1 MPRWELPTSD
11 EWFVGRVSEL
21 AAIRACVDAVSAG
34 PGGPGQAGRAV
45 WVEGDPGSGKTALV
59 NHLVAELPAAFV
71 VLRAAADESTAD
83 QPFAVLEQLGVE
95 GGESP
100 QAAGLDLVAL
110 LTEAGG
116 GGPVA
121 VVVEDLHWADR
132 ESRQALL
139 TVARRVGEERVLL
152 LVTSRPDAAPDA
164 APDGW
169 ERLFLD
175 PSGRLRV
182 VLGALGRDD
191 VAEMARVAGM
201 ALPARA
207 VERLHEHSGGLALY
221 VRTLL
226 AEISASQLAA
236 PGGELPVPRSL
247 ASTILARLAEL
258 PPDARELAAA
268 LSVVGEA
275 VPLPVAGRIAR
286 VDHPVKAL
294 EALLGTG
301 FVTWWP
307 GEASTPAGFAHPLY
321 RAALYADL
329 APTRRRELHRAAAE
343 SLDAASALRHR
354 VAAADGIDD
363 DLARDLDES
372 AAERAS
378 KGARSLAATYL
389 LWASSLGSGP
399 QLNERRV
406 LRAARLLLEDGQ
418 TARAAELRERVERCG
433 EGPLRS
439 LVLGQLAWE
448 EAASI
453 PAESWLIE
461 ALKPAGG
468 PEPDGE
474 VAAAA
479 LGHLATMY
487 YTQSRG
493 QEAIDAA
500 TRLLTNLT
508 NLTDL
513 SDLSDLSKLS
523 NLTGELERSGWI
535 ALAAGTAADQGAAA
549 GLDCLAG
556 RLPQPA
562 ESVPAADADLLIV
575 RGALGFYA
583 GRTTAAIADLRA
595 AIRLA
600 RHGAAAAQLPRA
612 HLQLSQLLLS
622 SGEWDE
628 AFVHARAALS
638 LVSAERRVWMDAQV
652 HAALARLF
660 GGRGEWPRAGEHL
673 AAADAA
679 AGEAGTIEAVVTT
692 RVARAAV
699 ARARDDPGQVV
710 TILAPLVENPHL
722 IPMSTSLAWWPS
734 LIGAMIDGGELAE
747 APGQIELL
755 DAAARQRGL
764 NMQARIAGARAQL
777 EAAQGRPDQAC
788 SSYSR
793 AIALLGP
800 DDPLL
805 DRAELHHRFGRLLAA
820 RGGKRRQAVDQL
832 RVARDLFAAAGAE
845 PFLHRAE
852 ADLAPLGITV
862 GRPGSRSPLELT
874 DRERDVAV
882 LVAKGMTNREV
893 AAELY
898 VSPKA
903 IDYHLGHIFGK
914 LGITSR
920 RDLRQQVL
928 N

>member
-1 MPRWELPTSD
+1 MRRGELPASD
-11 EWFVGRVSEL
+11 KWFVGRVSEL
-21 AAIRACVDAVSAG
+21 ATIGACVDAVSGGAG
-34 PGGPGQAGRAV
+34 QVV
-45 WVEGDPGSGKTALV
+45 WVEGNPGSGKTALV
-59 NHLVAELPAAFV
+59 NYVVAGLPAGFV
-71 VLRAAADESTAD
+71 VLRAAAGESAAD
-83 QPFAVLEQLGVE
+83 QPFAVLEQFGIE
-95 GGESP
+95 GGGSP
-100 QAAGLDLVAL
+100 QAAGLDLVTS
-110 LTEAGG
+110 LTEAGA

-132 ESRQALL
+132 ESCQALL
-139 TVARRVGEERVLL
+139 TVVRRAGEERVLL
-152 LVTSRPDAAPDA
+152 LVTSRPGV

-169 ERLFLD
+169 ERLTLD
-175 PSGRLRV
+175 SYGHLRV

-226 AEISASQLAA
+226 AELSFSQLAA
-236 PGGELPVPRSL
+236 SDGELPVPRSL
-247 ASTILARLAEL
+247 ASTVLARLAEM

-268 LSVVGEA
+268 LSVVGEV

-286 VDHPVKAL
+286 VGHPAEAL

-329 APTRRRELHRAAAE
+329 APTRRRELHQAAAE

-354 VAAADGIDD
+354 VAAAEGIDD

-372 AAERAS
+372 AAERVGR
-378 KGARSLAATYL
+378 GARSVAATYL
-389 LWASSLGSGP
+389 LWASSLGSDP

-406 LRAARLLLEDGQ
+406 LRAARWLLEDGQ
-418 TARAAELRERVERCG
+418 TARAAELRGRVEGCG

-439 LVLGQLAWE
+439 LVLGPLAWE
-448 EAASI
+448 EAAST

-461 ALKPAGG
+461 ASKSAGG
-468 PEPDGE
+468 SEPDGE

-479 LGHLATMY
+479 LGHLGTLY
-487 YTQSRG
+487 YTQGRG
-493 QEAIDAA
+493 KEAIEAA
-500 TRLLTNLT
+500 TRLLA
-508 NLTDL
+508 
-513 SDLSDLSKLS
+513 LS
-523 NLTGELERSGWI
+523 NLPGELERSGWT
-535 ALAAGTAADQGAAA
+535 ALTAGTAADQGAAA
-549 GLDCLAG
+549 ALDRLAS

-575 RGALGFYA
+575 RGTLGFYA
-583 GRTTAAIADLRA
+583 GRTTTAIADLRA

-612 HLQLSQLLLS
+612 HMQLSQLLLS

-628 AFVHARAALS
+628 ALVHARTALS

-660 GGRGEWPRAGEHL
+660 GSRGEWQRADEHL
-673 AAADAA
+673 AAAGAA
-679 AGEAGTIEAVVTT
+679 AAEAGTIEAVVTT
-692 RVARAAV
+692 RIAQAAV
-699 ARARDDPGQVV
+699 ARARNDPEQVV
-710 TILAPLVENPHL
+710 KALAPLVENPRV
-722 IPMSTSLAWWPS
+722 IPMSTSLAWWPG
-734 LIGAMIDGGELAE
+734 LIAAMIDSGELARAAE
-747 APGQIELL
+747 QIELL
-755 DAAARQRGL
+755 DAAAQQRGL
-764 NMQARIAGARAQL
+764 NMQARITGVRAHL
-777 EAAQGRPDQAC
+777 EAVRGRPDQAC
-788 SSYSR
+788 SSYDR
-793 AIALLGP
+793 AIALLGA

-805 DRAELHHRFGRLLAA
+805 DRAELHHRLGQLLAA
-820 RGGKRRQAVDQL
+820 RGGRRRQALDQL
-832 RVARDLFAAAGAE
+832 RVSRDLFAGAGAE
-845 PFLHRAE
+845 PFLSRVE
-852 ADLAPLGITV
+852 ADLASHGITV
-862 GRPGSRSPLELT
+862 GRRGSRSPLELT
-874 DRERDVAV
+874 DRERDVAI

-898 VSPKA
+898 VSQKA
-903 IDYHLGHIFGK
+903 VDYHLGHIFGK

-920 RDLRQQVL
+920 RDLRDRVF

>member
-1 MPRWELPTSD
+1 MGRWELSASD
-11 EWFVGRVSEL
+11 KGFVGRVSEL
-21 AAIRACVDAVSAG
+21 AAIGACVDAVS
-34 PGGPGQAGRAV
+34 GGAGRVV
-45 WVEGDPGSGKTALV
+45 WVEGDPGSGKTALL
-59 NHLVAELPAAFV
+59 NHVVAGLPAGFV
-71 VLRAAADESTAD
+71 VVRAAADESAVD
-83 QPFAVLEQLGVE
+83 QPFAVLEQFGIE
-95 GGESP
+95 GGGSP
-100 QAAGLDLVAL
+100 QAAGLDLVTS
-110 LTEAGG
+110 LTEAGA

-139 TVARRVGEERVLL
+139 GVVRRAGEERLLL
-152 LVTSRPDAAPDA
+152 LVTSRPGA

-169 ERLFLD
+169 ERLLLD
-175 PSGRLRV
+175 PSGSLRV
-182 VLGALGRDD
+182 ILGALSVDN
-191 VAEMARVAGM
+191 VAEMARIAGL
-201 ALPARA
+201 ALPQRA

-226 AEISASQLAA
+226 AELSVSQLTA
-236 PGGELPVPRSL
+236 PGGELPVPR
-247 ASTILARLAEL
+247 STILARLAEL

-286 VDHPVKAL
+286 VDHPAQAL

-301 FVTWWP
+301 FVTWRS
-307 GEASTPAGFAHPLY
+307 GEASTPADFAHPLY

-372 AAERAS
+372 AAGRAG
-378 KGARSLAATYL
+378 KGARSVAATYL
-389 LWASSLGSGP
+389 LWASSLGSDP

-406 LRAARLLLEDGQ
+406 LRAARLVLEDGQ
-418 TARAAELRERVERCG
+418 VARAAELRERVERCG

-439 LVLGQLAWE
+439 LVLGQLAWQ

-453 PAESWLIE
+453 TAESWLIE

-487 YTQSRG
+487 YTQGRG
-493 QEAIDAA
+493 REAIDAA
-500 TRLLTNLT
+500 TRLLALSELGNLP
-508 NLTDL
+508 
-513 SDLSDLSKLS
+513 
-523 NLTGELERSGWI
+523 GELERSGWI

-549 GLDCLAG
+549 GLDCLAS

-583 GRTTAAIADLRA
+583 GRTTTATADLRA

-628 AFVHARAALS
+628 ALVHARAALS

-660 GGRGEWPRAGEHL
+660 GGRGEWQRASEHL
-673 AAADAA
+673 TAADAA
-679 AGEAGTIEAVVTT
+679 AAEAAAVEAVVTT
-692 RVARAAV
+692 RVAHAAV
-699 ARARDDPGQVV
+699 ARAGDDPGQIVK
-710 TILAPLVENPHL
+710 ILAPLVQKPGL

-747 APGQIELL
+747 AAGQIELL
-755 DAAARQRGL
+755 DTAARQRGL
-764 NMQARIAGARAQL
+764 TMQARIAGARAHL
-777 EAAQGRPDQAC
+777 EAARGRPDQAC
-788 SSYSR
+788 SSYGR

-845 PFLHRAE
+845 PFLRRVE

>member
-1 MPRWELPTSD
+1 MRRGELPASGK
-11 EWFVGRVSEL
+11 WFVGRVGEL
-21 AAIRACVDAVSAG
+21 AAIGACVDAVS
-34 PGGPGQAGRAV
+34 GGSGRVV

-59 NHLVAELPAAFV
+59 SQVVAKLPAAFV
-71 VLRAAADESTAD
+71 VLEAAADESTAD
-83 QPFAVLEQLGVE
+83 QPFAVLEQLGIE
-95 GGESP
+95 GGGSP
-100 QAAGLDLVAL
+100 QAVGLDLVAS

-116 GGPVA
+116 RRPVA

-139 TVARRVGEERVLL
+139 TVVRRLGEERVLL
-152 LVTSRPDAAPDA
+152 LVTSRPGA

-169 ERLFLD
+169 ERLLLD
-175 PSGRLRV
+175 PSGSLRV
-182 VLGALGRDD
+182 VLGALSRDD
-191 VAEMARVAGM
+191 VGEMARVAGTD
-201 ALPARA
+201 LPWRA
-207 VERLHEHSGGLALY
+207 VGRLHEHSGGLALY

-226 AEISASQLAA
+226 AELSVAQLAA

-247 ASTILARLAEL
+247 ASMILARVAEL
-258 PPDARELAAA
+258 PPDARGLAAA

-286 VDHPVKAL
+286 VDHPAEAL

-301 FVTWWP
+301 FVAWWP
-307 GEASTPAGFAHPLY
+307 GEASTPACFTHPLY

-354 VAAADGIDD
+354 VAAAEGADD

-372 AAERAS
+372 AAGRAGE
-378 KGARSLAATYL
+378 GARSVAATHL
-389 LWASSLGSGP
+389 LWASSVGSGP

-418 TARAAELRERVERCG
+418 AARAAELRGRVEGCG

-448 EAASI
+448 EAASA

-461 ALKPAGG
+461 ASKQAGG
-468 PEPDGE
+468 TEPDSE
-474 VAAAA
+474 AAAAA
-479 LGHLATMY
+479 LGHLGTLY
-487 YTQSRG
+487 HTQGRG

-500 TRLLTNLT
+500 TRLLALRNLPA
-508 NLTDL
+508 
-513 SDLSDLSKLS
+513 
-523 NLTGELERSGWI
+523 ELERTGWI
-535 ALAAGTAADQGAAA
+535 TLTAGTAADQGAAA
-549 GLDCLAG
+549 ALNCLAS

-562 ESVPAADADLLIV
+562 ESVSATDADLLIV

-612 HLQLSQLLLS
+612 HVQLSQLLLS

-628 AFVHARAALS
+628 ALVHARTALS

-660 GGRGEWPRAGEHL
+660 GGRGEWQRAAEHL

-692 RVARAAV
+692 RVAQAAV
-699 ARARDDPGQVV
+699 ARARNDPEQVV
-710 TILAPLVENPHL
+710 KILASLVETPHL
-722 IPMSTSLAWWPS
+722 IPMSTSLAWWPT
-734 LIGAMIDGGELAE
+734 LIGAMIDGGELATAAE
-747 APGQIELL
+747 QVELL
-755 DAAARQRGL
+755 GAAAQQRGL
-764 NMQARIAGARAQL
+764 DMQARIAGARAHL
-777 EAAQGRPDQAC
+777 EAARGRPDQAC
-788 SSYSR
+788 SSYDR
-793 AIALLGP
+793 AITLLGP

-805 DRAELHHRFGRLLAA
+805 DRAELHHRFGQLLAA
-820 RGGKRRQAVDQL
+820 RGGRRRQAVDQL
-832 RVARDLFAAAGAE
+832 RLARDLFASAGAE
-845 PFLHRAE
+845 PFLRRVE
-852 ADLAPLGITV
+852 ADLASQKIIV
-862 GRPGSRSPLELT
+862 SRPGSRSPLELT

-903 IDYHLGHIFGK
+903 VDYHLGHIFGK

-920 RDLRQQVL
+920 RDLRQRVL
-928 N
+928 S

>member
-1 MPRWELPTSD
+1 MRSRERSAGD
-11 EWFVGRVSEL
+11 KSFVGRVSEL
-21 AAIRACVDAVSAG
+21 AAIGTCVDAVS
-34 PGGPGQAGRAV
+34 GGAGRVV

-59 NHLVAELPAAFV
+59 NHVVAELPTSFA

-83 QPFAVLEQLGVE
+83 QPFAVLEQFGIV
-95 GGESP
+95 GGGSP
-100 QAAGLDLVAL
+100 QAAGLDLVTL

-116 GGPVA
+116 SGPVA
-121 VVVEDLHWADR
+121 AVVEDVHWADR
-132 ESRQALL
+132 ESRQALS
-139 TVARRVGEERVLL
+139 TVARRVGQERVLL
-152 LVTSRPDAAPDA
+152 VVTSRPGA

-175 PSGRLRV
+175 PSDRLRV
-182 VLGALGRDD
+182 ALGSLNRDD
-191 VAEMARVAGM
+191 VAEMARVAGRD
-201 ALPARA
+201 LPVRA

-226 AEISASQLAA
+226 AELSFSQLAA

-268 LSVVGEA
+268 LSVVGEV

-286 VDHPVKAL
+286 VDHPAEAL

-307 GEASTPAGFAHPLY
+307 GEANTPAGFAHPLY

-354 VAAADGIDD
+354 VAAADGVDD

-378 KGARSLAATYL
+378 KGTRSVAATYL
-389 LWASSLGSGP
+389 LWASSVGSGP
-399 QLNERRV
+399 QLNEGRV
-406 LRAARLLLEDGQ
+406 LRAARLLFEDGQ
-418 TARAAELRERVERCG
+418 TARAAELGERAERCG

-439 LVLGQLAWE
+439 LVLGQLAWQ
-448 EAASI
+448 EAASTR
-453 PAESWLIE
+453 AESWLIE
-461 ALKPAGG
+461 ACESAGRPG
-468 PEPDGE
+468 SDGE

-479 LGHLATMY
+479 LGHLGTLY
-487 YTQSRG
+487 FTQGRG
-493 QEAIDAA
+493 QEAVDVA
-500 TRLLTNLT
+500 TRLLA
-508 NLTDL
+508 
-513 SDLSDLSKLS
+513 LS
-523 NLTGELERSGWI
+523 NLPGELERTGWT
-535 ALAAGTAADQGAAA
+535 ALAVGTAADYGAAA
-549 GLDCLAG
+549 GLDRLAS

-562 ESVPAADADLLIV
+562 ESVPAADADVLIT

-583 GRTTAAIADLRA
+583 GRTAAAIADLRA

-612 HLQLSQLLLS
+612 HVQLAQLLLS

-628 AFVHARAALS
+628 ALVHARAALS
-638 LVSAERRVWMDAQV
+638 LVSYERRIWMEAQV

-660 GGRGEWPRAGEHL
+660 GGRGEWQRADEHL
-673 AAADAA
+673 AAAGAA
-679 AGEAGTIEAVVTT
+679 AGEVGTIEAVVTT

-699 ARARDDPGQVV
+699 ARARHDPEQVV
-710 TILAPLVENPHL
+710 TILAPLVENTDL
-722 IPMSTSLAWWPS
+722 IPMATSLAWWPG

-747 APGQIELL
+747 AAEQIELL
-755 DAAARQRGL
+755 EGAAHQRGL
-764 NMQARIAGARAQL
+764 NLQARITGARAHL
-777 EAAQGRPDQAC
+777 EAARGDPDQAC
-788 SSYSR
+788 SSYDR
-793 AIALLGP
+793 AIALLGA

-805 DRAELHHRFGRLLAA
+805 DRAELYHRFGQLLAA
-820 RGGKRRQAVDQL
+820 RGGRRRQAVDQL
-832 RVARDLFAAAGAE
+832 RVARDLFAGAGAV
-845 PFLHRAE
+845 PFLSRVE
-852 ADLAPLGITV
+852 ADLASHGITV
-862 GRPGSRSPLELT
+862 GRPGSRSPLDLT

-898 VSPKA
+898 VSQKA
-903 IDYHLGHIFGK
+903 VDYHLGHIFGK

-920 RDLRQQVL
+920 RDLRQRVF

>member
-1 MPRWELPTSD
+1 M
-11 EWFVGRVSEL
+11 
-21 AAIRACVDAVSAG
+21 
-34 PGGPGQAGRAV
+34 
-45 WVEGDPGSGKTALV
+45 
-59 NHLVAELPAAFV
+59 
-71 VLRAAADESTAD
+71 
-83 QPFAVLEQLGVE
+83 
-95 GGESP
+95 
-100 QAAGLDLVAL
+100 
-110 LTEAGG
+110 
-116 GGPVA
+116 A

-139 TVARRVGEERVLL
+139 AVVRRVGQERVLL
-152 LVTSRPDAAPDA
+152 LVTSRPGA

-169 ERLFLD
+169 ERMSLD
-175 PSGRLRV
+175 PSGFLRV
-182 VLGALGRDD
+182 VLSALSRDD
-191 VAEMARVAGM
+191 VGEMARVAGL
-201 ALPARA
+201 ALPSRA
-207 VERLHEHSGGLALY
+207 VGRLHEHSGGLALY
-221 VRTLL
+221 VRALL
-226 AEISASQLAA
+226 AELSLSQLAA

-247 ASTILARLAEL
+247 ASMILARLAEL

-268 LSVVGEA
+268 LSVVGEP

-286 VDHPVKAL
+286 VDHPAEAL

-329 APTRRRELHRAAAE
+329 APTRRQELHRAAAE

-372 AAERAS
+372 AAGRAGQ
-378 KGARSLAATYL
+378 GARSVAATYL
-389 LWASSLGSGP
+389 LWAASVGSGSE
-399 QLNERRV
+399 LNERRV

-418 TARAAELRERVERCG
+418 TARAAELRGRVEGCG

-448 EAASI
+448 EGASV

-461 ALKPAGG
+461 ASKPAGG

-479 LGHLATMY
+479 LGHLGVLY
-487 YTQSRG
+487 YTQGRG
-493 QEAIDAA
+493 AEALDAA
-500 TRLLTNLT
+500 TRLLA
-508 NLTDL
+508 
-513 SDLSDLSKLS
+513 LS
-523 NLTGELERSGWI
+523 NLPSELERSGWI
-535 ALAAGTAADQGAAA
+535 ALASGTAADHGAPAA
-549 GLDCLAG
+549 LDRLAS

-562 ESVPAADADLLIV
+562 ESVPAADADLLIT
-575 RGALGFYA
+575 RGVLGFYA
-583 GRTTAAIADLRA
+583 GRTTAAIADLRV

-612 HLQLSQLLLS
+612 HVQLAQLLLS
-622 SGEWDE
+622 AGEWDE
-628 AFVHARAALS
+628 ALVHARAALS

-652 HAALARLF
+652 HATLARLF
-660 GGRGEWPRAGEHL
+660 GGRGEWQRAGEHL
-673 AAADAA
+673 AAGDAA
-679 AGEAGTIEAVVTT
+679 AEQTGTIEAVITT

-699 ARARDDPGQVV
+699 ARARDDPEQVV
-710 TILAPLVENPHL
+710 KVLAPLVEDTRL
-722 IPMSTSLAWWPS
+722 IPMATSLAWWPG
-734 LIGAMIDGGELAE
+734 LIGAMIDGGELAR
-747 APGQIELL
+747 AAGQIELL
-755 DAAARQRGL
+755 DAAAQQRGL
-764 NMQARIAGARAQL
+764 TMQARIAAVRAHL
-777 EAAQGRPDQAC
+777 EAARGRPDQAC
-788 SSYSR
+788 SSYDR
-793 AIALLGP
+793 AIALLGA

-805 DRAELHHRFGRLLAA
+805 DRAELHHRFGQLLAA
-820 RGGKRRQAVDQL
+820 RGGRRRQAVDQL
-832 RVARDLFAAAGAE
+832 RLARDLLARAGAE
-845 PFLHRAE
+845 PFLRRVE
-852 ADLAPLGITV
+852 ADLAPHGITV
-862 GRPGSRSPLELT
+862 GRPGSRSPLKLT

-920 RDLRQQVL
+920 RDLRQLVL
-928 N
+928 S

>member
-1 MPRWELPTSD
+1 MRRRELPASGK
-11 EWFVGRVSEL
+11 WFVGRVGEL
-21 AAIRACVDAVSAG
+21 AAIGACVDAVS
-34 PGGPGQAGRAV
+34 GGSGRVV

-59 NHLVAELPAAFV
+59 SQVVAKLPADFV
-71 VLRAAADESTAD
+71 VLQAAADESTAD
-83 QPFAVLEQLGVE
+83 QPFAVLEQLGIE
-95 GGESP
+95 GGGSP
-100 QAAGLDLVAL
+100 QAVGLDLVAS

-116 GGPVA
+116 RRPVA

-139 TVARRVGEERVLL
+139 TVVRRLGEERVLL
-152 LVTSRPDAAPDA
+152 LVTSRPGA

-169 ERLFLD
+169 ERLLLD
-175 PSGRLRV
+175 PSGSLRV
-182 VLGALGRDD
+182 VLGALSRDD
-191 VAEMARVAGM
+191 VGEMARVAGTD
-201 ALPARA
+201 LPWRA
-207 VERLHEHSGGLALY
+207 VGRLHEHSGGLALY

-226 AEISASQLAA
+226 AELSVAQLAA

-247 ASTILARLAEL
+247 ASMILARVAEL

-286 VDHPVKAL
+286 VDHPAEAL

-301 FVTWWP
+301 FVAWWP
-307 GEASTPAGFAHPLY
+307 GEASTPACFTHPLY

-354 VAAADGIDD
+354 VAAAEGTDD

-372 AAERAS
+372 AAGRAGE
-378 KGARSLAATYL
+378 GARSVAATHL
-389 LWASSLGSGP
+389 LWASSVSSGP

-418 TARAAELRERVERCG
+418 AARAAELRGRVEGCG

-448 EAASI
+448 EAASAR
-453 PAESWLIE
+453 AESWLIE
-461 ALKPAGG
+461 ASAQAGG
-468 PEPDGE
+468 TEPDSE
-474 VAAAA
+474 AAAAA
-479 LGHLATMY
+479 LGHLGTLY
-487 YTQSRG
+487 HTQGRG

-500 TRLLTNLT
+500 TRLLALRNLPA
-508 NLTDL
+508 
-513 SDLSDLSKLS
+513 
-523 NLTGELERSGWI
+523 ELERTGWI
-535 ALAAGTAADQGAAA
+535 TLTAGTAADQGAAA
-549 GLDCLAG
+549 ALNCLAS

-562 ESVPAADADLLIV
+562 ESVPATDADLLIV

-612 HLQLSQLLLS
+612 RVQLSQLLLS

-628 AFVHARAALS
+628 ALVHARTALS

-660 GGRGEWPRAGEHL
+660 GGRGEWQRAAEHL

-692 RVARAAV
+692 RVAQAAV
-699 ARARDDPGQVV
+699 ARARNDPEQVV
-710 TILAPLVENPHL
+710 KILAPLVETPHL
-722 IPMSTSLAWWPS
+722 IPMSTSLAWWPT
-734 LIGAMIDGGELAE
+734 LIGAMIDGGELATAAE
-747 APGQIELL
+747 QVELL
-755 DAAARQRGL
+755 GTAAQQRGL
-764 NMQARIAGARAQL
+764 DMQARIAGARAHL
-777 EAAQGRPDQAC
+777 EAARGRPDQAC
-788 SSYSR
+788 SSYDR
-793 AIALLGP
+793 ALTLLGP

-805 DRAELHHRFGRLLAA
+805 DRAELHHRFGQLLAA
-820 RGGKRRQAVDQL
+820 RGGRRRQAVDQL
-832 RVARDLFAAAGAE
+832 RLARDLFARAGAE
-845 PFLHRAE
+845 PFLRRVE
-852 ADLAPLGITV
+852 ADLASQKITV
-862 GRPGSRSPLELT
+862 SRPGSRSPLALT

-903 IDYHLGHIFGK
+903 VDYHLGHIFGK

-920 RDLRQQVL
+920 RDLRQRVL
-928 N
+928 S

>member
-1 MPRWELPTSD
+1 MRSWEWPASD
-11 EWFVGRVSEL
+11 EWFVGRVSEV
-21 AAIRACVDAVSAG
+21 AAIGAYADAVS
-34 PGGPGQAGRAV
+34 GGAGRVV

-59 NHLVAELPAAFV
+59 NHVVAELPDTFV
-71 VLRAAADESTAD
+71 VLRVAADESAGD
-83 QPFAVLEQLGVE
+83 RPFAVLEQLGIE

-100 QAAGLDLVAL
+100 QAVGLDLVAL

-139 TVARRVGEERVLL
+139 AVVRRMGEEQVLL
-152 LVTSRPDAAPDA
+152 LVTSRPGA

-169 ERLFLD
+169 DRLLLD
-175 PSGRLRV
+175 PSGSLRV
-182 VLGALGRDD
+182 ILGPLSRAD
-191 VAEMARVAGM
+191 VAEMARVAGL
-201 ALPARA
+201 ALPSRA

-221 VRTLL
+221 ARTLL
-226 AEISASQLAA
+226 AELSISQLAA

-247 ASTILARLAEL
+247 ASMILARLAEL
-258 PPDARELAAA
+258 PLDARELAAA

-286 VDHPVKAL
+286 VDHPAQAL

-329 APTRRRELHRAAAE
+329 APTRRRELHQAAAE

-354 VAAADGIDD
+354 VAAAEGIDD
-363 DLARDLDES
+363 DLARNLDES
-372 AAERAS
+372 AADRAS
-378 KGARSLAATYL
+378 KGARSAAATYL
-389 LWASSLGSGP
+389 LWASSLGSASEP
-399 QLNERRV
+399 NERRV

-418 TARAAELRERVERCG
+418 TARAAELRGRVERCG

-448 EAASI
+448 EGASV

-461 ALKPAGG
+461 AAKPAGG
-468 PEPDGE
+468 PGPDGE

-479 LGHLATMY
+479 LGHLGTLY
-487 YTQSRG
+487 HTQGRG
-493 QEAIDAA
+493 KEAIDAA
-500 TRLLTNLT
+500 TRLLALNNLP
-508 NLTDL
+508 
-513 SDLSDLSKLS
+513 
-523 NLTGELERSGWI
+523 GELERSGWI
-535 ALAAGTAADQGAAA
+535 ALAAGRAADQGAVAA
-549 GLDCLAG
+549 LDLLAS
-556 RLPQPA
+556 RLPHPA
-562 ESVPAADADLLIV
+562 ETVPAADADLLIA
-575 RGALGFYA
+575 RGVWGFYA

-600 RHGAAAAQLPRA
+600 RHGAAAVQLPRA
-612 HLQLSQLLLS
+612 HLQLSQLLQS

-628 AFVHARAALS
+628 ALVHARAALS
-638 LVSAERRVWMDAQV
+638 LVSAERRVWLDPQV
-652 HAALARLF
+652 HATLARLF
-660 GGRGEWPRAGEHL
+660 GGQGEWQRAGEHL
-673 AAADAA
+673 AAADTAA
-679 AGEAGTIEAVVTT
+679 REAGTIEAVVTT
-692 RVARAAV
+692 RVAQAAV
-699 ARARDDPGQVV
+699 ARARNDQKQVV
-710 TILAPLVENPHL
+710 KALAPLVENPRL
-722 IPMSTSLAWWPS
+722 IPMATSLAWWPI
-734 LIGAMIDGGELAE
+734 LIEAMIDGGELTKAAE
-747 APGQIELL
+747 QIELL
-755 DAAARQRGL
+755 DTAAQQRGL
-764 NMQARIAGARAQL
+764 NMQARIAGICAHL
-777 EAAQGRPDQAC
+777 EAARGRPDQAYA
-788 SSYSR
+788 SYDR
-793 AIALLGP
+793 AIALLGV

-805 DRAELHHRFGRLLAA
+805 DRAELHHRFGQLLAA

-832 RVARDLFAAAGAE
+832 RLAHDLFARAGAE
-845 PFLHRAE
+845 PFLQRVE
-852 ADLAPLGITV
+852 ADLAPHGITV
-862 GRPGSRSPLELT
+862 GRRGSRSPLELT

-903 IDYHLGHIFGK
+903 VDYHLGHIFGK

-920 RDLRQQVL
+920 RDLRELVL